1 VGIARLLPTGHPD
14 PRPSL
19 RGVVHAWSLVLAV
32 VGGAVL
38 TAFAPDGKARLS
50 ALIYVVCIGAMFG
63 ISALYHRRWW
73 RTARARQWMR
83 RLDHSGIFLAI
94 AGTYTPFALLV
105 LDGLLATVVLLVI
118 WIGGLVGIAI
128 NLAWMTCPRW
138 VTAVIYGS
146 LGWVGVISFPQMVS
160 RAGVVVSAL
169 VLVGGILYSLG
180 AVVYARKRPDPVP
193 HVFGYHEVFH
203 ALVTI
208 AAVTQFAAVA
218 QIVVD

>member
-1 VGIARLLPTGHPD
+1 M
-14 PRPSL
+14 
-19 RGVVHAWSLVLAV
+19 LAV
-32 VGGAVL
+32 VGGGVL
-38 TAFAPDGKARLS
+38 MVFAPDGRARIS
-50 ALIYVVCIGAMFG
+50 TLIYVVCIGAMFG

-105 LDGLLATVVLLVI
+105 LHGLLATIVLLVI
-118 WIGGLVGIAI
+118 WLGGLLGIAI
-128 NLAWMTCPRW
+128 NLAWTNTPRW
-138 VTAVIYGS
+138 VTAIIYVS
-146 LGWVGVISFPQMVS
+146 LGWVGVISFPQMIS
-160 RAGVVVSAL
+160 RAGVLVATL
-169 VLVGGILYSLG
+169 VLIGGILYSLG